1 MIEPSNIDRVLS
13 AEGWESLLIVLA
25 IMIFSGLANLVKK
38 FQGQP
43 RDTSWEDESQPA
55 PSPSRPAQSSWE
67 DELRRMLEEEKPKH
81 VAPPLLAPT
90 MYKPATLRPSATVHH
105 QEEGPSSPSLA
116 HLTQSATVYERA
128 AALHE
133 RVAAHLH
140 QVGQHTEL
148 HRPAL
153 PVAHTKQPS
162 AEAEAAVALLR
173 KPASARQAIIA
184 SIILGT
190 PKSLE
195 N

>member
-116 HLTQSATVYERA
+116 HLTQSATALERA
-128 AALHE
+128 STLHE
-133 RVAAHLH
+133 RVAAHFHL
-140 QVGQHTEL
+140 VDERTDL
-148 HRPAL
+148 HRPAI
-153 PVAHTKQPS
+153 PVAHIRKRS

-173 KPASARQAIIA
+173 KPASARQAIIV
-184 SIILGT
+184 SLILGP
-190 PKSLE
+190 PKALE
-195 N
+195 V